1 MKLDGEKERVKTF
14 MGSICSIFILVVVSL
29 YAYQKFDVYMNK
41 LSVDIMTSV
50 QRAHFSADYVFDH
63 EQGLNFAIGF
73 TAFDSETED
82 ILDPSYGKIAFMKY
96 EWGERESGDYFSE
109 YTEIP
114 SHTCTKEELGIEGAN
129 TLFMPI
135 PENQRKLVTTYQKKL
150 KCIDPQY
157 SRVNGDFNQDQ
168 ASLLVMRLVRCGDG
182 TSTRPFQGSEKC
194 KSEAEITEFFRDK
207 FLFLMFN
214 EKIFESSRYE
224 DDSIVQ

>member
-1 MKLDGEKERVKTF
+1 MKLDGEKEQVKTF

-29 YAYQKFDVYMNK
+29 YAYQKFDVYLNK

-96 EWGERESGDYFSE
+96 EWGEGENGDYFAQ

-129 TLFMPI
+129 SQFMPI
-135 PENQRKLVTTYQKKL
+135 PVHQMKLVTTYQKKL
-150 KCIDPQY
+150 KCIDP
-157 SRVNGDFNQDQ
+157 
-168 ASLLVMRLVRCGDG
+168 
-182 TSTRPFQGSEKC
+182 
-194 KSEAEITEFFRDK
+194 
-207 FLFLMFN
+207 
-214 EKIFESSRYE
+214 
-224 DDSIVQ
+224 